1 MELNVITHRTKS
13 VLYVMEAQLAL
24 IKEIHIEQVTNPQL
38 EHTMKEILARKAPGF
53 VIREDGNIR
62 FHNLVCVPAVEELKK
77 KILDKVTHSAFN
89 TPRRK

>member
-1 MELNVITHRTKS
+1 
-13 VLYVMEAQLAL
+13 MEAQLAL

-77 KILDKVTHSAFN
+77 KILDEGHKTPHSVHRGGN
-89 TPRRK
+89 KLYKDLK